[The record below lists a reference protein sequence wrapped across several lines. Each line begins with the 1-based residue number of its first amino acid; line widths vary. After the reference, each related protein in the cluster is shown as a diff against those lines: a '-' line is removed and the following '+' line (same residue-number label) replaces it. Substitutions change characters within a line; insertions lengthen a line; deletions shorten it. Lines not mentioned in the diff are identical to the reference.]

1 MESEQN
7 DKKQIFHMTKTQVLE
22 LAKSL
27 SYEEK
32 LRLVFALIPQGDF
45 YNSRYREEV
54 ARFAL
59 GYEPKGNKTVTGEDL
74 PGLSLKSRKKNKS
87 AVKDPKSPKFQKYV
101 ITPSQSLGVWGRIE
115 KDTGYDRK
123 DTISDIWGED
133 HVILR
138 VKSYYDDNFEKLYQ
152 DKKKLKSSKTGGN
165 DSEPFTIQDLIN
177 YGVKYETLYVDK
189 DEVIINF
196 PLKSQT

>member
-1 MESEQN
+1 M
-7 DKKQIFHMTKTQVLE
+7 
-22 LAKSL
+22 
-27 SYEEK
+27 
-32 LRLVFALIPQGDF
+32 
-45 YNSRYREEV
+45 
-54 ARFAL
+54 
-59 GYEPKGNKTVTGEDL
+59 TGEDL